1 MLMLWKHGKTI
12 MANNGLTCL
21 NDLTRPA
28 RNKMILNIPL
38 QLQEM
43 SGIYFIRCLTTDQIY
58 IGACVNFKQRFYNHN
73 YELKERGRCSALK
86 AHADLHG
93 VDNLIFNLLELTDN
107 LKERE
112 LYYIK
117 LLSPSLNVFLSDN
130 NTSFKNGKPKRK
142 VQQRNS
148 DNELINTW
156 DDYAQIERILGYDGA
171 NIRRACR
178 TGNMYNKSKWNYL

>member
-1 MLMLWKHGKTI
+1 
-12 MANNGLTCL
+12 
-21 NDLTRPA
+21 
-28 RNKMILNIPL
+28 MILNIPL

-58 IGACVNFKQRFYNHN
+58 VGACVNFKQRFYNHN

-107 LKERE
+107 LKEHE
-112 LYYIK
+112 LFYIK
-117 LLSPSLNVFLSDN
+117 LLSPSLNVFLSEG
-130 NTSFKNGKPKRK
+130 NTSFKNGKLKRK
-142 VQQRNS
+142 IEQRMPNRELLATYTCYDHVQKV
-148 DNELINTW
+148 
-156 DDYAQIERILGYDGA
+156 LGFDGA

-178 TGNMYNKSKWNYL
+178 TGKLYNKFYWNYL